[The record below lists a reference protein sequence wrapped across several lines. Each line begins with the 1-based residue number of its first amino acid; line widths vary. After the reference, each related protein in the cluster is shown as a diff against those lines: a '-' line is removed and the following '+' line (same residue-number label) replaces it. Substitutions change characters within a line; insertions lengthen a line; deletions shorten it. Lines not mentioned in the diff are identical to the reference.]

1 MGAAPGTWLEKGLM
15 PTNNKMGDRDTNST
29 NSGEDSVIIQLN
41 SIQNIKILW
50 DDVNENI
57 YLAMIFYG
65 VSTLLSNYKLD
76 RFNRK

>member
-1 MGAAPGTWLEKGLM
+1 M

-29 NSGEDSVIIQLN
+29 NSGEDLVISIKLN

-65 VSTLLSNYKLD
+65 VRPLLSNYKLD